1 MKNTLEQDLVTNSGR
16 ESGGSLFLS
25 LPHSFSRQ
33 SPLVA
38 ARAPAQAVVQ
48 PLPRASAAP
57 ATSAPAQQCKGR
69 HCCPSLLSQEL
80 RPPTPA
86 HKVRCPAPRAGGG
99 CQLWPLGTPM
109 SCKSPLC
116 MQPSRRQDLRFLT
129 YFISTEQLQLGRAGP
144 PPAAEKIL
152 WNCFHS
158 WTPEMP
164 CNEL

>member
-57 ATSAPAQQCKGR
+57 ATSAPAQHCKGR

-152 WNCFHS
+152 
-158 WTPEMP
+158 
-164 CNEL
+164 